1 MYKPLIIHSIRLA
14 LRNSYHADMPIFV
27 PLMMVS
33 VCLMFNFG
41 TLIFLFE
48 GLNQK
53 FDFDFPNKYLF
64 AIITILVVFLLF
76 FYKNKSYKSLLI
88 QAQNKKEKTSTT
100 KSIIVVG
107 LYYALSFLCL
117 LISGMFKNGD
127 L

>member
-1 MYKPLIIHSIRLA
+1 MYNPLIFHSLRLA
-14 LRNSYHADMPIFV
+14 LRNSYHSDMPIFV
-27 PLMMVS
+27 PLMTVS
-33 VCLMFNFG
+33 VCLMFNLG
-41 TLIFLFE
+41 TLKFLLV

-64 AIITILVVFLLF
+64 VVFTVLAVYLLF
-76 FYKNKSYKSLLI
+76 FYKNKSYKRLLN
-88 QAQNKKEKTSTT
+88 QAKNKKEKTSTA

-107 LYYALSFLCL
+107 LYYVLSFLSL